1 VFNAPCAT
9 HKDDESQAKMTIC
22 RHNNKSQAFT
32 TSSVQ
37 VKVSLRMSGLGDRMS
52 QSRDKAQW
60 VDTRHTAHTT

>member
-1 VFNAPCAT
+1 MEVA
-9 HKDDESQAKMTIC
+9 MV
-22 RHNNKSQAFT
+22 FT

-60 VDTRHTAHTT
+60 VDTRH

>member
-1 VFNAPCAT
+1 
-9 HKDDESQAKMTIC
+9 MTIC
-22 RHNNKSQAFT
+22 RHNNKSQAFI

-60 VDTRHTAHTT
+60 VDNRH